1 MSEHSKRD
9 DTLLGKP
16 RTAIL
21 YDMDNSGKRP
31 KDSLR
36 ILTNGHIY
44 YREYLRKPKPG
55 DWLEIKPTGL
65 STLSDRTNVQMGRV
79 VAIHALRTSSNPMP
93 EQSLKALARLR
104 LKMRADPS
112 SITSLTS
119 YFELRS
125 SCWLI
130 EELEDGQFNCDCR
143 KGFKGKNCCHEL
155 ALSYKKERIEVLPHA
170 EALKLGERRK
180 RGRPKKINM
189 ERPRE
194 VRPVQVFSDGE
205 GEEEVEVEEGEQ
217 IFLDEE
223 PLSPAAQPFLHEVQP
238 ILPAAQPILPAAQPI
253 LPDVQPILPDILPDV
268 QPILP
273 AAQPILPVVQPILP
287 DVQPILPA
295 AQPILPVVQP
305 ILPAAQPNLHAAEPI
320 PPAPRPIIPAAKP
333 ILPAA
338 QPKKRGRCG
347 DCTGCLASN
356 CFNCKY
362 CKNKSFKKACLL
374 KTCLKKKPTS
384 PAPPKGTRKR
394 SKKTSSS
401 SSASKASGSA
411 KRKRQ
416 SPPSSANTSPVLKP
430 ASSRPRL
437 TPSSPPNTPITRRVT
452 RRTAG
457 AK

>member
-9 DTLLGKP
+9 DSLLTKP

-21 YDMDNSGKRP
+21 YDLDNTGKRP

-36 ILTNGHIY
+36 ILTNGHVY
-44 YREYLRKPKPG
+44 YREFLRKPKPG
-55 DWLEIKPTGL
+55 DWLEVKPTGF
-65 STLSDRTNVQMGRV
+65 STISDRSDVQMGRV

-104 LKMRADPS
+104 LKLRADPS
-112 SITSLTS
+112 SITSLAS
-119 YFELRS
+119 YIEIRS

-194 VRPVQVFSDGE
+194 ERVVEAQVGEDVLTDDEVQEFEDE
-205 GEEEVEVEEGEQ
+205 RGEQ
-217 IFLDEE
+217 IFLADVDEPLLPAAELLLPAVQPLLRAAEPLLAAAQPLLPEVPQPAEEVPQQAVEE
-223 PLSPAAQPFLHEVQP
+223 PLQPADEAPQPAVEEPLQP
-238 ILPAAQPILPAAQPI
+238 AVKKP
-253 LPDVQPILPDILPDV
+253 
-268 QPILP
+268 
-273 AAQPILPVVQPILP
+273 
-287 DVQPILPA
+287 
-295 AQPILPVVQP
+295 
-305 ILPAAQPNLHAAEPI
+305 AEPNK
-320 PPAPRPIIPAAKP
+320 R
-333 ILPAA
+333 
-338 QPKKRGRCG
+338 RGRCG
-347 DCTGCLASN
+347 DCTGCNASDCN
-356 CFNCKY
+356 SCKY
-362 CKNKSFKKACLL
+362 CKNKLKLKKACIL

-384 PAPPKGTRKR
+384 PAPPKGTGKR
-394 SKKTSSS
+394 VKKILSSS
-401 SSASKASGSA
+401 SRSSKASASA
-411 KRKRQ
+411 KRKRK

-430 ASSRPRL
+430 ASSRARL
-437 TPSSPPNTPITRRVT
+437 LPSSPLTSPITRRVT